1 MIDALISGKLI
12 QTPQLKTGKS
22 GNPYTNFLLSVH
34 IGEEKPVVISGIG
47 FAEIAEK
54 IAKMGKGDALAV
66 TGSLKPSQWEDK
78 ISGETKHGLSITVS
92 NSLSV
97 YEIAKRKP
105 KPANAA
111 GTRSGGDNS
120 YPFNDAVNF

>member
-78 ISGETKHGLSITVS
+78 NSGETKHGLSITVS

-105 KPANAA
+105 KVANAA
-111 GTRSGGDNS
+111 GTRSGGDNT